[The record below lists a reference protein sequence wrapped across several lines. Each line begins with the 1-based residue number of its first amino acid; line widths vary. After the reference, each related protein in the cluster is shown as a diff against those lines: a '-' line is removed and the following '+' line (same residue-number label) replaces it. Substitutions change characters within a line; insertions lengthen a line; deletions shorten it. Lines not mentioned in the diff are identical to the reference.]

1 MPRSLGMN
9 LRQLE
14 AFYWIVR
21 LGSFSAAA
29 EKLGMTQPTI
39 SARVKELE
47 RSLDRELF
55 LRGHKTPRS
64 SAAGRALFPLAE
76 EALGVVSR
84 IQHSLGSER
93 NVSGVVRIGMGEII
107 ALTWFPNFLA
117 RLNTSYPS
125 VQLEIFL
132 EVSAN
137 LNRMLDA
144 GELDLA
150 LVVGTASPELE
161 LKSLGHIPLHWMVS
175 GSVPGGGA
183 TNGFDALSKYPLYSL
198 SRHSHLHARILKW
211 LGARNIRPKVIHSCN
226 SLSVIIKLMTIGE
239 GVALLPP
246 ILVANELQAGTIRI
260 IRADDN
266 EQKSEFFLAH
276 RRDVVDA
283 TVIQIADLAVKTTI
297 FEASQAHSPIG
308 PKRALQSLRAT

>member
-1 MPRSLGMN
+1 MN
-9 LRQLE
+9 FRQLE

-47 RSLDRELF
+47 RSLHSELF
-55 LRGHKTPRS
+55 LRGHKTPRP
-64 SAAGRALFPLAE
+64 SAAARALFPLAE
-76 EALGVVSR
+76 EALGVMSR
-84 IQHSLGSER
+84 IQHNLGAGR
-93 NVSGVVRIGMGEII
+93 NISGVVRIGMGEII

-117 RLNTSYPS
+117 RLNTTYPS

-137 LNRMLDA
+137 LNRMLDV

-150 LVVGTASPELE
+150 LIVGSASPELE
-161 LKSLGHIPLHWMVS
+161 LKSLGHIPLRWMVS
-175 GSVPGGGA
+175 GSVRGGG
-183 TNGFDALSKYPLYSL
+183 TENGFDVLSKYPLYSL

-226 SLSVIIKLMTIGE
+226 SLSVIIKLMTIGQ

-246 ILVANELQAGTIRI
+246 ILVADELRAGAIRI
-260 IRADDN
+260 IQATDN
-266 EQKSEFFLAH
+266 EEKSEFFLAH
-276 RRDVVDA
+276 RRDIVDA
-283 TVIQIADLAVKTTI
+283 TIIQIADLALQTTV
-297 FEASQAHSPIG
+297 FEASQADTPRG
-308 PKRALQSLRAT
+308 PKRTLRSLRAT